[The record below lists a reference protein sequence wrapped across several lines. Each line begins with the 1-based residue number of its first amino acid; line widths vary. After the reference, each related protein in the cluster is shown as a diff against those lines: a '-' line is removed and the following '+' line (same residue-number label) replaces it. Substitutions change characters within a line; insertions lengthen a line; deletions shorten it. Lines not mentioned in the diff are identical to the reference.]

1 MTVQAFHKLCNVF
14 TQMSILMHFNSE
26 LRAQIKTDALIV
38 KLINIYLQLQTDA
51 Q

>member
-1 MTVQAFHKLCNVF
+1 MTAQAFHKLCNAF
-14 TQMSILMHFNSE
+14 IQTPILMHFNSE
-26 LRAQIKTDALIV
+26 LRAKIKINVLIV